1 MMKTETI
8 LSFIGLTDEDET
20 TKDEGVS
27 EPNNRELFEA
37 EMTEIF
43 RELAVQHSDTQEF
56 SNSVKNL
63 ETLTNAYNNYER
75 AMSERNRNDVECE
88 KLRKERWIK
97 VWDVAPRCVGLV
109 ASFGLTGLMF
119 LVEQQHPVANR
130 LVNKANDFLTRP

>member
-8 LSFIGLTDEDET
+8 LSFIGLIDEDET
-20 TKDEGVS
+20 TEEEVS
-27 EPNNRELFEA
+27 KPDNRELFEA

-43 RELAVQHSDTQEF
+43 KELAVQHSDSQEF
-56 SNSVKNL
+56 TKSVQNL
-63 ETLTNAYNNYER
+63 ETLTDAFNNYER
-75 AMSERNRNDVECE
+75 AISERNHNEVECE

-97 VWDVAPRCVGLV
+97 VMDVAPRCVGIV